1 MMRRALSTAA
11 LSVLL
16 SPAVLPAAAADW
28 PQVELPP
35 GAAIVDMGAQV
46 AAQGMPMRM
55 TGFATSES
63 PAVLAAWFRSH
74 MEKPLMESK
83 VGNKLVLGRP
93 RGDYYITIQLE
104 GLPQGTRG
112 LLAVTDL
119 KAAASQRGATQAQR
133 ARYLAQLPQGS
144 SVISFL
150 TSNERGVASLLLAVN
165 NSYSE
170 DVNRDRVR
178 QLMRD
183 EGLEFEREAKP
194 EEYGGRPLPAG
205 AVNGSTLFFK
215 GRGKDAMAVI
225 CRDREGRVT
234 VVLNTTSHMEQL
246 K

>member
-1 MMRRALSTAA
+1 MMLRALLSIAAA
-11 LSVLL
+11 LM
-16 SPAVLPAAAADW
+16 AHAQAHAAAW
-28 PQVELPP
+28 PEVALPSS
-35 GAAIVDMGAQV
+35 AAIVDMGQQV
-46 AAQGMPMRM
+46 TAQGMPMRL
-55 TGFATSES
+55 TGFAASDS
-63 PAVLAAWFRSH
+63 PAVLASWFRSH
-74 MEKPLMESK
+74 LDKPLMENK

-93 RGDYYITIQLE
+93 IGGYYVTIQLE
-104 GLPQGTRG
+104 GLAQGTRG
-112 LLAVTDL
+112 LIAVSDVQG
-119 KAAASQRGATQAQR
+119 AARQRGASQAQR
-133 ARYLAQLPQGS
+133 QRYLAQLPQGS
-144 SVISFL
+144 RVISFL
-150 TSNERGVASLLLAVN
+150 SSSERGVASLLLAVN

>member
-1 MMRRALSTAA
+1 MMLRALLSIAAA
-11 LSVLL
+11 LM
-16 SPAVLPAAAADW
+16 AHAQAHAAAW
-28 PQVELPP
+28 PEVALPSS
-35 GAAIVDMGAQV
+35 AAIVDMGQQV
-46 AAQGMPMRM
+46 TAQGMPMRL
-55 TGFATSES
+55 TGFAAGES
-63 PAVLAAWFRSH
+63 PAVLAAWFH
-74 MEKPLMESK
+74 KHLDKPLMENK
-83 VGNKLVLGRP
+83 LGNKLVMGR
-93 RGDYYITIQLE
+93 RHGGYYITIQLE

-112 LLAVTDL
+112 LVAVTDMEG
-119 KAAASQRGATQAQR
+119 AMRQRGATAALR
-133 ARYLAQLPQGS
+133 ERYLAQLPQGS
-144 SVISFL
+144 RVISFL
-150 TSNERGVASLLLAVN
+150 SSSERGVASLLLAVN

>member
-1 MMRRALSTAA
+1 MMLRILS
-11 LSVLL
+11 
-16 SPAVLPAAAADW
+16 AAAAALLVFLPVSARAAAW
-28 PQVELPP
+28 PVVELPP
-35 GAAIVDMGAQV
+35 GAAIVDMGAQMT
-46 AAQGMPMRM
+46 AQGIPMRM
-55 TGFATSES
+55 MGFASSDT
-63 PAVLAAWFRSH
+63 PTVLAAWFRNH
-74 MEKPLMESK
+74 LEKPLMENK

-93 RGDYYITIQLE
+93 RGGYFITIQLE

-112 LLAVTDL
+112 LVAVTDMEG
-119 KAAASQRGATQAQR
+119 ARRQRGATTALRQ
-133 ARYLAQLPQGS
+133 RYLAQLPQGS
-144 SVISFL
+144 RVISFL
-150 TSNERGVASLLLAVN
+150 SSSERGVASMLLAVN

-178 QLMRD
+178 QLMRE

-215 GRGKDAMAVI
+215 GRAKDAMAVI

-234 VVLNTTSHMEQL
+234 VVLNTTSHLEQL